1 MLGSSEI
8 KTDLGGIVSKRTY
21 TGVAKTPPSSKRYA
35 SDSSDKEWAV
45 IAPELAQAPGPG
57 RKRTVDLREVVNAI
71 FYRTRTGCQWRML
84 PKEFPGWRHVWYYY
98 KKWTTDGT
106 WERLNDLLR
115 RLVRQVLGKQPDPS
129 LAIVDSQTVKA
140 TEAGGERGFDGGKK
154 IKGRKRHI
162 LVDSLGLLLVLV
174 VHAANIQD
182 YDGARQV
189 LQQAPNKSSRLQKV
203 IADGMYPKNG
213 LVEWVKQQF
222 QFILEIVTRD
232 KEQQGFAVLPKRWI
246 VERTLAWLGRNR
258 ILSKEYE
265 HLTQSS
271 ESDVYIASIRLM
283 LRRLDR
289 RHTLT

>member
-1 MLGSSEI
+1 M
-8 KTDLGGIVSKRTY
+8 SKRSY
-21 TGVAKTPPSSKRYA
+21 SGVAKHPQPSKRYA
-35 SDSSDKEWAV
+35 SDSTDKEWAI
-45 IAPELAQAPGPG
+45 IAPELAQAEGPG

-84 PKEFPGWRHVWYYY
+84 PKEFPDWRHVWYYY
-98 KKWTTDGT
+98 KKWTSDGT

-115 RLVRQVLGKQPDPS
+115 RLVRRAVGKQPDPS
-129 LAIVDSQTVKA
+129 LAILDSQTVKA
-140 TEAGGERGFDGGKK
+140 TEAGGERGFDGGKR

-162 LVDSLGLLLVLV
+162 LVDTLGLLLVLV

-182 YDGARQV
+182 YDGARRV
-189 LQQAPNKSSRLQKV
+189 LQQAPAKSSRLQKV
-203 IADGMYPKNG
+203 IADGIYPKNG

-222 QFILEIVTRD
+222 QFILEIVTRPQAQ
-232 KEQQGFAVLPKRWI
+232 KGFVVLPKRWI
-246 VERTLAWLGRNR
+246 VERTFAWLGWNR

-265 HLTQSS
+265 RLTQTS

-289 RHTLT
+289 RQSVPNF

>member
-1 MLGSSEI
+1 MN
-8 KTDLGGIVSKRTY
+8 KRTY
-21 TGVAKTPPSSKRYA
+21 SGVAQQPLSNKRYA
-35 SDSSDKEWAV
+35 SDSTDKEWA
-45 IAPELAQAPGPG
+45 IMAPELAQAEGPG
-57 RKRTVDLREVVNAI
+57 RKRTVDLREIVNAI

-84 PKEFPGWRHVWYYY
+84 PKEFPDWRHVWYYY

-106 WERLNDLLR
+106 WERINDLLR
-115 RLVRQVLGKQPDPS
+115 RLVRRAVGKQPDPS
-129 LAIVDSQTVKA
+129 LAILDSQSVKA

-162 LVDSLGLLLVLV
+162 LVDTLGLLLVLV

-189 LQQAPNKSSRLQKV
+189 LQQAPAKSNRLQKV
-203 IADGMYPKNG
+203 IADGIYPKNG

-222 QFILEIVTRD
+222 RFILEIVTRD
-232 KEQQGFAVLPKRWI
+232 QAQKGFVVLPKRWI
-246 VERTLAWLGRNR
+246 VERTFAWLGRNR

-265 HLTQSS
+265 HLTQTS
-271 ESDVYIASIRLM
+271 ESDVYIASIRMM

-289 RHTLT
+289 RQTIPNF

>member
-1 MLGSSEI
+1 M
-8 KTDLGGIVSKRTY
+8 KKRTY
-21 TGVAKTPPSSKRYA
+21 AGVTQTPQPSKRYA
-35 SDSSDKEWAV
+35 SDSTDKEWA
-45 IAPELAQAPGPG
+45 IMAPELAQADGPG

-84 PKEFPGWRHVWYYY
+84 PTEFPDWRHVWYYY
-98 KKWTTDGT
+98 KKWTSDGT
-106 WERLNDLLR
+106 WEGLNDLLR
-115 RLVRQVLGKQPDPS
+115 RLVRRAVGKHSDPS
-129 LAIVDSQTVKA
+129 LAILDSQTVKA
-140 TEAGGERGFDGGKK
+140 TEAGGERGFDAGKK

-162 LVDSLGLLLVLV
+162 LVDTLGLLLVLV

-189 LQQAPNKSSRLQKV
+189 LSQAPTKSSRLQKV
-203 IADGMYPKNG
+203 IADGIYPKNG

-222 QFILEIVTRD
+222 RFILEIVTRD
-232 KEQQGFAVLPKRWI
+232 KEQKGFVVLPKRWI

-265 HLTQSS
+265 RLTQTS

-289 RHTLT
+289 RQTVPNF

>member
-1 MLGSSEI
+1 M
-8 KTDLGGIVSKRTY
+8 SKRTY
-21 TGVAKTPPSSKRYA
+21 SGVAKQPQLNKRYA
-35 SDSSDKEWAV
+35 SDSTDKEWAL
-45 IAPELAQAPGPG
+45 IAPELAQAEGPG

-84 PKEFPGWRHVWYYY
+84 PKEFPDWRHVWYYY
-98 KKWTTDGT
+98 KKWTRDGT
-106 WERLNDLLR
+106 WEMLNDLLR
-115 RLVRQVLGKQPDPS
+115 RLVRRVVGKQPDPS
-129 LAIVDSQTVKA
+129 LAIVDSQTVKG
-140 TEAGGERGFDGGKK
+140 TEAGGERGFDGGKH

-162 LVDSLGLLLVLV
+162 LVDTLGLLLVLV

-189 LQQAPNKSSRLQKV
+189 LQQAPTKSSRLQKV
-203 IADGMYPKNG
+203 IADGIYPKNG

-222 QFILEIVTRD
+222 HFILEIVTRPQ
-232 KEQQGFAVLPKRWI
+232 EQKGFVVLPKRWI
-246 VERTLAWLGRNR
+246 VERTFAWLGRNR

-265 HLTQSS
+265 RLTQTS

-289 RHTLT
+289 RQTIPNF

>member
-1 MLGSSEI
+1 M
-8 KTDLGGIVSKRTY
+8 SKRTY
-21 TGVAKTPPSSKRYA
+21 SGVAKQPQSNKRYA
-35 SDSSDKEWAV
+35 SDSSDKEWAL
-45 IAPELAQAPGPG
+45 IAPELAQAEGPG
-57 RKRTVDLREVVNAI
+57 RKRTVNLREVVNAI

-84 PKEFPGWRHVWYYY
+84 PKEFPDWRHVWYYY
-98 KKWTTDGT
+98 KKWTSNGT

-115 RLVRQVLGKQPDPS
+115 RLVRRVVGKQPEPS
-129 LAIVDSQTVKA
+129 LAILDSQTVKA

-162 LVDSLGLLLVLV
+162 LVDTLGLLLVLV

-189 LQQAPNKSSRLQKV
+189 LQQAPAKSSRLQKV
-203 IADGMYPKNG
+203 LADGIYPKNG

-222 QFILEIVTRD
+222 RFILEIVTRD
-232 KEQQGFAVLPKRWI
+232 QTQKGFVVLPKRWI
-246 VERTLAWLGRNR
+246 VERTFAWLGRNR

-265 HLTQSS
+265 RLTQTS
-271 ESDVYIASIRLM
+271 ESDVYIASIRMM

-289 RHTLT
+289 RQIIPNF